1 MHPLHM
7 MSRLMQNL
15 DQFSN
20 LYGQGQLKKKKKQT
34 NVILI

>member
-1 MHPLHM
+1 M

-20 LYGQGQLKKKKKQT
+20 LYGQGQLKKKKNKQMWY
-34 NVILI
+34 LFKKK